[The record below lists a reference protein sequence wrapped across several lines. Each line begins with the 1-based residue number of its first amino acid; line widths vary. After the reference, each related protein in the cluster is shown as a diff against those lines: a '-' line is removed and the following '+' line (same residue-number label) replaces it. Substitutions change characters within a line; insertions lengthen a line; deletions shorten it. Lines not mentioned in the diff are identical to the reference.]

1 MTYLLALLITLT
13 LDASPKKPIGNQG
26 TTLDHGVTA

>member
-13 LDASPKKPIGNQG
+13 LNATPKKPTPTQG
-26 TTLDHGVTA
+26 DKLDHGVTV